1 MIRLLFADDH
11 AIVRAALV
19 QALSAHEDMHVVAQA
34 ANAPDTLEQAAAL
47 QVEAIVL
54 DLNMPGARGVS
65 LLEALRELRPEV
77 PVLVLSM
84 HNEAPIVERV
94 LRAGAAGYVA
104 KDSQLEVLLQAIRE
118 VAAGHRFVDPD
129 IQGAGIAAALAAP
142 GETDVLSARERQVL
156 DLIAAGLRLGA
167 IAERLHVS
175 AKTVSTH
182 KMRLMHKLRISNN
195 ADLVRHALTLGP
207 AAPLQDP
214 PAPPAV

>member
-19 QALSAHEDMHVVAQA
+19 QALSAHEGLHVVAQA
-34 ANAPDTLEQAAAL
+34 STAQETIERAATL
-47 QVEAIVL
+47 QVDAIVI

-104 KDSQLEVLLQAIRE
+104 KDSQLEVLLTAIRE
-118 VAAGHRFVDPD
+118 VAAGRRFVDPGITGDD
-129 IQGAGIAAALAAP
+129 IIGALDASAEPEA
-142 GETDVLSARERQVL
+142 LSARERQVL

-195 ADLVRHALTLGP
+195 ADLLRHALTLGP
-207 AAPLQDP
+207 VAPAQDP
-214 PAPPAV
+214 PT

>member
-1 MIRLLFADDH
+1 VIRLLFADDH

-19 QALSAHEDMHVVAQA
+19 QALSAEPDLQVVAQA
-34 ANAPDTLEQAAAL
+34 ASAQETLERAAVL
-47 QVEAIVL
+47 SVDAIVL
-54 DLNMPGARGVS
+54 DLNMPGAKGVS
-65 LLEALRELRPEV
+65 LLEALLELRPGL

-84 HNEAPIVERV
+84 HNERPIVERV

-104 KDSQLEVLLQAIRE
+104 KDSQMAVLLQAIRE
-118 VAAGHRFVDPD
+118 VAAGRRFVDPALED
-129 IQGAGIAAALAAP
+129 AEGALSLAAP
-142 GETDVLSARERQVL
+142 GEPEPLSQRERQVL
-156 DLIAAGLRLGA
+156 DLIASGLRLGA

-207 AAPLQDP
+207 VPPPQDP
-214 PAPPAV
+214 TV

>member
-19 QALSAHEDMHVVAQA
+19 QALSAHEEMQVLAQA
-34 ANAPDTLEQAAAL
+34 ANAQDTLEQAATL
-47 QVEAIVL
+47 QVDAIVL

-65 LLEALRELRPEV
+65 LLEALRALRPEV

-104 KDSQLEVLLQAIRE
+104 KDSQLEVLLTAIRE
-118 VAAGHRFVDPD
+118 VAAGRRFVDPG
-129 IQGAGIAAALAAP
+129 IQGGDIVGALEASGDPEA
-142 GETDVLSARERQVL
+142 LSVRERQVL

-207 AAPLQDP
+207 VAPVQDP
-214 PAPPAV
+214 PA